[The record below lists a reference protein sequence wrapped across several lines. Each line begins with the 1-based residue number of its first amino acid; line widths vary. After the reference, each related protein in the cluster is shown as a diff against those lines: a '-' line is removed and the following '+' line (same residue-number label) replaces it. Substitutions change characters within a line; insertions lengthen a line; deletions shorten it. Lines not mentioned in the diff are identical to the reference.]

1 MNKTTRIY
9 ADITLVVLFFM
20 LILLGMIFSVSIPSG
35 ITHPIDV
42 DFEQGWINEEGRLV
56 SSLKLDRSGG
66 IHEMTRYI
74 NANDIMG
81 ASLCCDSSN
90 ILFDVYLDDLHIY
103 KFHPDNTDLYGNY
116 YGTYPHFIS
125 IPQFEGSKKLTIKYE
140 ALLDSD
146 WTAFR
151 NMRLTEAADN
161 YKLIIQD
168 YLFRFI
174 LCFLI
179 LIVGL
184 VMVLCGFI
192 FDKDKARFT
201 QSVSLGVVAVILACY
216 SNSGSILI
224 AAITGN
230 SMTPRLIELACLML
244 LPIPVI
250 IYIGA
255 FTDNISKWYIK
266 FIIGL
271 AAVNTVTNY
280 VVVKFT
286 SLDYHDLL
294 TSSHVIILL
303 GLVFCFYMIIRFI
316 IKTGMRRGTALLV
329 ISVAVVFVAGF
340 IDLLRYYFANS
351 NDTAKFTRYSLIVLV
366 ILMGYYEVRELIKVG
381 ENSIKTELMAK
392 IAYTDALTGI
402 PNREAFYEY
411 EKEILALKPGSSC
424 HIVQL
429 DLNYLKKAND
439 EYGHLE
445 GDKLIFAAAQVIDK
459 SFGVYGKCFR
469 TGGDEFIGVVMNNLG
484 KVEKEFL
491 KQVDRINADESVGLK
506 VPLSIAYG
514 SAEFICGES
523 DLEEIEAIAD
533 GRMYEMKKKMKA
545 ERKD

>member
-1 MNKTTRIY
+1 
-9 ADITLVVLFFM
+9 M
-20 LILLGMIFSVSIPSG
+20 LILLGMIFSISIPSG

-42 DFEQGWINEEGRLV
+42 DYEKGWLNEGNRLA
-56 SSLKLDRSGG
+56 SSLELDRSEGK
-66 IHEMTRYI
+66 HELTRYI
-74 NANDIMG
+74 TANDIMG
-81 ASLCCDSSN
+81 ASLCCDTSN
-90 ILFDVYLDDLHIY
+90 VVFDVYLDEMHIY
-103 KFHPDNTDLYGNY
+103 KFHPDNPEFYGNY

-125 IPQFEGSKKLTIKYE
+125 IPQFEGTKLLKIEYE
-140 ALLDSD
+140 SLYDSD

-151 NMRLTEAADN
+151 NMRLTEAADY
-161 YKLIIQD
+161 YKLIIRD
-168 YLFRFI
+168 YLFRFMQ
-174 LCFLI
+174 CFLI
-179 LIVGL
+179 LLAGL
-184 VMVLCGFI
+184 IMVLCGFI

-216 SNSGSILI
+216 SNSGSVLI

-230 SMTPRLIELACLML
+230 SMTPRLIELMSLML
-244 LPIPVI
+244 LPIPTI

-266 FIIGL
+266 FIIGI
-271 AAVNTVTNY
+271 AAVNTVTNF
-280 VVVKFT
+280 VVVRVT
-286 SLDYHDLL
+286 DLDFHDLL
-294 TSSHVIILL
+294 ISSHLIILI

-329 ISVAVVFVAGF
+329 ISVAVVFVAGI

-351 NDTAKFTRYSLIVLV
+351 ADTAKFTRYGLIVLI

-402 PNREAFYEY
+402 ANREAFYEY
-411 EKEILALKPGSSC
+411 EKEIKAMKPGSTC
-424 HIVQL
+424 QIVQL

-445 GDKLIFAAAQVIDK
+445 GDKLIIAAAKAIDR
-459 SFGVYGKCFR
+459 SYGVYGRCFR
-469 TGGDEFIGVVMNNLG
+469 TGGDEFIGVVMNNLE

-491 KQVDRINADESVGLK
+491 KQVDKINSDESVGLK

-514 SAEFICGES
+514 SAEFISGKS

-533 GRMYEMKKKMKA
+533 GQMYKMKKQMKA